1 MPWKAVLCSKGSK
14 DFLFF
19 WWTIAL
25 RKIRKV
31 GNLIKRNIIL
41 VNWYFMCKCNSET
54 VDHLLICCVVASEL
68 PFVLSVFGF

>member
-1 MPWKAVLCSKGSK
+1 MQQRFQRFFV
-14 DFLFF
+14 FLVDNS
-19 WWTIAL
+19 L

-41 VNWYFMCKCNSET
+41 VNWYFMCKCNSDT
-54 VDHLLICCVVASEL
+54 VDNLLICCVVASEL